1 MPKKAPS
8 VKKKPATK
16 PAAAVTEP
24 SAESPRRLH
33 LPKRVWYKPL
43 TWRYIPP
50 APAYAPLSKVRIL
63 FARTMRQLWRH
74 KGLFGGIVAVYG
86 LLNILL
92 VRSIVGS
99 SDLQSIKTSLDSLS
113 QGAGGKFLSTLGSF
127 GYLVATSG
135 SGSAQAATAYQTLLL
150 TICSLAFIWAFRQ
163 VLAEHVVRIRDSFY
177 LGMYPLIPFMLVFLF
192 IGLQLLPLV
201 VGVGFYQ
208 VVLANGIAISF
219 WEKALCFIT
228 LVGLGYWSLRMI
240 TGSLFAA
247 YIVTLPDMTP
257 MRAIREG
264 KRLVYGRRLLVWRKL
279 IFLPVVLLLLAA
291 AIEFPLIL
299 WLTPVAPW
307 VFFLISMVALPIIHG
322 YVYNQYREM
331 L

>member
-63 FARTMRQLWRH
+63 FAR
-74 KGLFGGIVAVYG
+74 

-219 WEKALCFIT
+219 WEKALCFII

-322 YVYNQYREM
+322 YVYNLYREM